1 MKHFKQF
8 TIGLFILVILIPA
21 SSTLPQS
28 KKELPND
35 FNIELLGRCLIY
47 SFSYQRLVTE
57 NIGLEAGFS
66 IFGGS
71 DESIVFFTAGARGYI
86 LKGNASPYVGG
97 GIVVVSAPT
106 NSGPFSSDNSASYGY
121 IAPGF
126 EYRSS
131 GGFMFR
137 GSIYFLIREGA
148 FFTWP
153 GLQLGIAF

>member
-1 MKHFKQF
+1 MKQF
-8 TIGLFILVILIPA
+8 MIGLFILVILIPA
-21 SSTLPQS
+21 NTTLPQS

-35 FNIELLGRCLIY
+35 FNIELLGRCVIY

-57 NIGLEAGFS
+57 QIGLEAGFS
-66 IFGGS
+66 LLGGNG
-71 DESIVFFTAGARGYI
+71 ESLVFFSGGGRLY
-86 LKGNASPYVGG
+86 LLPGNASPCVGG

-106 NSGPFSSDNSASYGY
+106 DSGPFSSDNSASYGY
-121 IAPGF
+121 IGPGF

-131 GGFMFR
+131 VGLMFR
-137 GSIYFLIREGA
+137 GSLYFLIAGGN